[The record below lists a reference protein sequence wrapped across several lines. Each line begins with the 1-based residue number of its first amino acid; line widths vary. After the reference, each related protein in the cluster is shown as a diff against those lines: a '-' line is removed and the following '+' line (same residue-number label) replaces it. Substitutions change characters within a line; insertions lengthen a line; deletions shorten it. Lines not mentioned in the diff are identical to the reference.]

1 MLNPLVSPSFRPVHS
16 KIVAAPIAYEQPT
29 LNQAWET
36 FLVKHFPAYLFVW
49 ITSAVVVVIG
59 FFVTLLLTI
68 AGNSLSGLSFEG
80 VLGGSVAPSSMG
92 KFLGQL
98 GQIPFSIISNL
109 VCVLFAAI
117 PALYYS
123 SGEPVTFEVAFA
135 ALIARPW
142 RYLLAGALYVILST
156 IGFLLCFLPG
166 LAVALVLPVYVSKI
180 FTTDMSI
187 LDAFGSS
194 FQAVYRSENGW
205 TFVGIELIAWLLVFV
220 VVVCTC
226 GVGLVFAP
234 AVAGFYVQNAAYR
247 QGVLT

>member
-1 MLNPLVSPSFRPVHS
+1 M
-16 KIVAAPIAYEQPT
+16 AAPIAYEQPS
-29 LNQAWET
+29 LNKAWEI
-36 FLVKHFPAYLFVW
+36 FLVNHFPAYLFVW
-49 ITSAVVVVIG
+49 VASAVVVVIG
-59 FFVTLLLTI
+59 FVVTLLLTI
-68 AGNSLSGLSFEG
+68 AGNSLSGLPFEG
-80 VLGGSVAPSSMG
+80 VLGGSLAPSSMG
-92 KFLGQL
+92 AFLGQL

-109 VCVLFAAI
+109 VCALFAAI

-123 SGEPVTFEVAFA
+123 SGEPVTFEIAFGV
-135 ALIARPW
+135 LIARPW
-142 RYLLAGALYVILST
+142 RYVLAGALYVILST

-180 FTTDMSI
+180 FTTDMAI
-187 LDAFGSS
+187 LEAFGSS

-234 AVAGFYVQNAAYR
+234 AVASFYVQNAAYR

>member
-1 MLNPLVSPSFRPVHS
+1 M
-16 KIVAAPIAYEQPT
+16 AAPIAYEQPT
-29 LNQAWET
+29 LNKAWET